1 MDSSELRTA
10 LAELHPA
17 SYGWAVAC
25 CGNRDQAEEV
35 LQTVYLRL
43 LEGRGAEFQ
52 GRSTF
57 RTWLFRVIRNAARD
71 QQRRRWFDRVV
82 NLEFLA
88 RSAQATAEPEVD
100 QEAATA
106 IRAAVNRLSPRQ
118 RQVAHLVFYENMT
131 IDEAAKVMEVALGT
145 ARRHYDRA
153 KQALRQTL
161 TPLQDK
167 NNEPLFI

>member
-43 LEGRGAEFQ
+43 LEGRGARFQ

-57 RTWLFRVIRNAARD
+57 RTWLFRVILNAARD
-71 QQRRRWFDRVV
+71 HQRRRWFDRVM

-88 RSAQATAEPEVD
+88 GSAEVETTPKID
-100 QEAATA
+100 DEAASA

-131 IDEAAKVMEVALGT
+131 IDEAAKVMKVTLGT

-153 KQALRQTL
+153 KHALRQTL
-161 TPLQDK
+161 TPLQEK
-167 NNEPLFI
+167 NNEPSFI